1 MKTYQI
7 DYVDKNGS
15 QHIMRFQGSLKSLLK
30 KVQNL
35 QKEGC
40 VIKKGKEL
48 KDYANR

>member
-7 DYVDKNGS
+7 DYVDRNGI
-15 QHIMRFQGSLKSLLK
+15 QHTMRFQGSLKSLLK

-40 VIKKGKEL
+40 LINKGKEL
-48 KDYANR
+48 KKECD